1 MVGNSSSGIIEAPSF
16 ELPVVNIGNRQTG
29 RIRAQNVIDVEEFR
43 EERISDALDKAVST
57 EFKRSLRGMINPY
70 GKGNSSGKIVD
81 VLKNLSLDNLVKKQF
96 QDIKNTK

>member
-1 MVGNSSSGIIEAPSF
+1 M
-16 ELPVVNIGNRQTG
+16 VNIGDRQAG

-57 EFKRSLRGMINPY
+57 EFKCSLRGMINPY
-70 GKGNSSGKIVD
+70 GEGNSSGKIVD
-81 VLKNLSLDNLVKKQF
+81 VLKNLSLDDLVKKQF